1 MKKLPK
7 PKAPTKVNSMKPRST
22 NNSAQPVTMLR
33 RLKARRFS
41 LASVSACAKTSIN
54 SATSA
59 GTSRA
64 TNIPRHPVICN
75 SADPISGASMG
86 ETENTSMIAAIIR
99 VASAPVIM
107 SRTMA
112 RGTTPSAAPPR
123 P

>member
-1 MKKLPK
+1 M
-7 PKAPTKVNSMKPRST
+7 V
-22 NNSAQPVTMLR
+22 R
-33 RLKARRFS
+33 RLKAQAMFLGQRFGLRKDQHQQRDQRRHQQ
-41 LASVSACAKTSIN
+41 
-54 SATSA
+54 
-59 GTSRA
+59 GHEY
-64 TNIPRHPVICN
+64 PRHPVICN